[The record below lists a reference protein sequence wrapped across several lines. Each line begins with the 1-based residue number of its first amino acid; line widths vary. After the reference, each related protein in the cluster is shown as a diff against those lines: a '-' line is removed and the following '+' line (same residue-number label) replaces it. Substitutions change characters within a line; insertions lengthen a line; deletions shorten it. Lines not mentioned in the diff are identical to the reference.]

1 MSRPAGR
8 WRRRQAANHTP
19 RLCVL
24 RYRTNQASNPT
35 QTPRYRSTH
44 GEWAWGEMGPGDVR
58 PEQAGQE
65 WAWPRAD
72 AGPNGPNGVGVGG
85 LVGGEL

>member
-1 MSRPAGR
+1 
-8 WRRRQAANHTP
+8 
-19 RLCVL
+19 
-24 RYRTNQASNPT
+24 
-35 QTPRYRSTH
+35 
-44 GEWAWGEMGPGDVR
+44 MGPGDVR

-85 LVGGEL
+85 LVGGGSFRRRKAREIQGILIKITLTRTVIHTPQLPPVKQGKTQVGKK

>member
-1 MSRPAGR
+1 
-8 WRRRQAANHTP
+8 
-19 RLCVL
+19 
-24 RYRTNQASNPT
+24 
-35 QTPRYRSTH
+35 
-44 GEWAWGEMGPGDVR
+44 MGPGDVR

-85 LVGGEL
+85 LVGGGALGVEKRGKFRVY